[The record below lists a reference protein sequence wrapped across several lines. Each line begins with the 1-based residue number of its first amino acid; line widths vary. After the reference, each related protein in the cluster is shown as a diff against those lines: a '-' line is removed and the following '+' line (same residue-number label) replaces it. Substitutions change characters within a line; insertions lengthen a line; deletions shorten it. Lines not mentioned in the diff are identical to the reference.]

1 MTSPENPPRRRRW
14 LRRMVQGLIVAVVA
28 FAGISIWS
36 HFHYQ
41 PPPPVPPEA
50 FGDRHAPEELR
61 ADLDYF
67 VRTAEQIHPDLYHFI
82 SKDDVT
88 ALKRELQKQI
98 DRPLTRKEFF
108 PIAARLAASI
118 GDGHTV
124 VFIPSEEIEDAI
136 ESGAPWFPFDVG
148 DLNEDGLTVKAVY
161 AEKCPIAVNDTIVS
175 VHGHDA
181 RSLYNEFYQWHS
193 GEKEFYRKGRTLRTF
208 RWNLW
213 VKEIGSPFEI
223 EWKSAKSGEI
233 SKCVVAG
240 VTFDRIREANRSRE
254 EADANYTFTRLEG
267 DIGYLDFRRM
277 QESKDLRFAT
287 FLQETFSDIRQ
298 RPISG
303 LIIDLRR
310 NPGGSTSLGHR
321 LLSYVTDK
329 PYRMIARMEIK
340 ASPWKKR
347 QMKSFFLPPWAMWI
361 PVQYLVAQGRAIW
374 LARDGEIVRFPV
386 SLTQPGD
393 NPLRYR
399 GPVCVLIG
407 EKTFSSAQKLTNAI
421 KDYRLATLIGT
432 ETGGNPN
439 AFGEMCIVRMP
450 NSRLEFGVSGKS
462 YIRANG
468 DATWRRG
475 ILPDIEVR
483 QTPEDRAQG
492 IDTVLEF
499 AKEWVRRQNG
509 RSPSPDGS

>member
-1 MTSPENPPRRRRW
+1 M
-14 LRRMVQGLIVAVVA
+14 AVVA
-28 FAGISIWS
+28 LTGTSVWS

-50 FGDRHAPEELR
+50 FGNRYAPRELR

-67 VRTAEQIHPDLYHFI
+67 VRTAEQIHPDLYHVV
-82 SKDDVT
+82 SKEDVS
-88 ALKRELQKQI
+88 ALKRELQRQI

-108 PIAARLAASI
+108 PIAARLAASL

-136 ESGAPWFPFDVG
+136 QSGAQWFPFDVG

-161 AEKCPIAVNDTIVS
+161 AEKCPVAVNDTIVS
-175 VHGHDA
+175 IHGHDA
-181 RSLYNEFYQWHS
+181 RSLYDEFYQWHS

-213 VKEIGSPFEI
+213 VKEIGSPFEV

-240 VTFDRIREANRSRE
+240 VTFDRIREASQSRE
-254 EADANYTFTRLEG
+254 EADANYSFTRLDG
-267 DIGYLDFRRM
+267 DIGYLDLRVM
-277 QESKDLRFAT
+277 EESKDLRFDT
-287 FLQETFSDIRQ
+287 FLKETFSDIRQ

-310 NPGGSTSLGHR
+310 NPGGSTSLGHQ
-321 LLSYVTDK
+321 LLSYITDK

-340 ASPWKKR
+340 VSPWKKR
-347 QMKSFFLPPWAMWI
+347 QLKSSFLPPWAMWI
-361 PVQYLVAQGRAIW
+361 PVQYLIAQGRALW
-374 LARDGEIVRFPV
+374 LARDGEIVRLPV

-468 DATWRRG
+468 DAKWRRG
-475 ILPDIEVR
+475 ILPDVEVH
-483 QTPEDRAQG
+483 QTAEDRAKG
-492 IDTVLEF
+492 VDTVLEF